1 MTTSKIRWGILA
13 TGAIAATFTEDL
25 LLLDDAEVV
34 AVGSRTAE
42 AAQAFADRFGIPRAH
57 GSWAGLAA
65 DPDVDIVYV
74 ATPHSA
80 HLEAAR
86 VSDAHEA
93 FGLWRKRGT
102 DGLTY
107 EARLRREWNGRR
119 TRRR

>member
-1 MTTSKIRWGILA
+1 MMTWYDDVVMRTIIELPGDQLAALEGLCRREGI
-13 TGAIAATFTEDL
+13 
-25 LLLDDAEVV
+25 
-34 AVGSRTAE
+34 SRAE
-42 AAQAFADRFGIPRAH
+42 AIRCA
-57 GSWAGLAA
+57 
-65 DPDVDIVYV
+65 V
-74 ATPHSA
+74 SA
-80 HLEAAR
+80 HLEAAQ